1 MPPQWTSRLY
11 ESLDTV
17 SVSFPSTASFF
28 PSPKHAIPAA
38 DDWQLRLKARA
49 SRSAG
54 RGVDGTRMGTK
65 EDTNHDSSRLEH
77 ARGEPR
83 RCQRI
88 QMGEEATVFSPTARV
103 SAIHPFLHLV
113 LVLIMWDFFSLISPE
128 GNPQIILNN
137 DNNNTRSYRIR
148 D

>member
-1 MPPQWTSRLY
+1 MPENP
-11 ESLDTV
+11 
-17 SVSFPSTASFF
+17 
-28 PSPKHAIPAA
+28 
-38 DDWQLRLKARA
+38 
-49 SRSAG
+49 
-54 RGVDGTRMGTK
+54 
-65 EDTNHDSSRLEH
+65 
-77 ARGEPR
+77 
-83 RCQRI
+83 
-88 QMGEEATVFSPTARV
+88 MGEEATVFGPTARV